1 MFTENGNG
9 NGSGNGNGNGHKFY
23 LRPDVQVE
31 PLINQWPAWPHLI
44 PPATAA
50 MNIAYLHLRLMK
62 SFIMAPQLHAST
74 LKDKAMSGGLFMNLP
89 PQRVN
94 EVKELFNQTV
104 SEQAHMIQ
112 LADAIK
118 SLNEMLLNE
127 AKGHSMESLY
137 EKIPPMLKGY
147 VELVYDLNNNPS
159 ARFIEGLL
167 YHSPYYDPSRQS
179 LNLSLINS
187 DDRHFPYATP
197 RFQGGQ
203 SVQIKIPFAA
213 EGVDK
218 LFSMKRVPQSFDE
231 IVKTLGISADDHETF
246 RTFFTTESPRPA
258 PKYEGSEVR
267 IRYLNHACLLIET
280 KDVSILTDPLLAYEY
295 DREMQCY
302 SYGDL
307 PEVINYAL
315 ITHGHPDHLV
325 LETLLQLR
333 HKIETLIVPRSAGG
347 TLEDSSLKLLLK
359 NIGFKQVIEIDEM
372 ESIPIPGGQL
382 VGLPFLGEHADLDIR
397 SKMAHLVQLNGKSI
411 LCATDSRNVSPE
423 LYARI
428 HEILGDIDVLF
439 LGMECDGAPLSWM
452 YGQLCSRK
460 IARDMDQSRRLNG
473 SDFRLGIQIVDQLHC
488 RQAYVYAMGQEPWLS
503 YLTSINYTEES
514 QPIIESN
521 KLVEACRGRNIT
533 SERLFG
539 SREIFV

>member
-1 MFTENGNG
+1 MDRVAADEMKETIDAI
-9 NGSGNGNGNGHKFY
+9 
-23 LRPDVQVE
+23 LRSLTPRE
-31 PLINQWPAWPHLI
+31 RSI
-44 PPATAA
+44 
-50 MNIAYLHLRLMK
+50 LRLRFGLD
-62 SFIMAPQLHAST
+62 SGEEQT
-74 LKDKAMSGGLFMNLP
+74 L
-89 PQRVN
+89 
-94 EVKELFNQTV
+94 EE
-104 SEQAHMIQ
+104 I
-112 LADAIK
+112 
-118 SLNEMLLNE
+118 
-127 AKGHSMESLY
+127 
-137 EKIPPMLKGY
+137 
-147 VELVYDLNNNPS
+147 
-159 ARFIEGLL
+159 
-167 YHSPYYDPSRQS
+167 SR
-179 LNLSLINS
+179 
-187 DDRHFPYATP
+187 
-197 RFQGGQ
+197 RFQLTR
-203 SVQIKIPFAA
+203 
-213 EGVDK
+213 E
-218 LFSMKRVPQSFDE
+218 
-231 IVKTLGISADDHETF
+231 
-246 RTFFTTESPRPA
+246 
-258 PKYEGSEVR
+258 R
-267 IRYLNHACLLIET
+267 IR
-280 KDVSILTDPLLAYEY
+280 
-295 DREMQCY
+295 REMQCY